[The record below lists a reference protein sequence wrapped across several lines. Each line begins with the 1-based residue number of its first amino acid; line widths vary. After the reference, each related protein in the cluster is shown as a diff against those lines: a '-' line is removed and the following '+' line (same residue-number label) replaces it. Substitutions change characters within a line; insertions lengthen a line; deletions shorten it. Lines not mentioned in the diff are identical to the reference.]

1 MKAFILLFC
10 AFATANAQNVSSEVI
25 PDNMKSNAYV
35 VVRENTEDY
44 TINSIDNIE
53 LKKTKVWTILKK
65 EGDNQSQIVLHY
77 DKNTKL
83 NDIKVSIYNA
93 AGKEIEKYTKKD
105 FSDYSNTPS
114 FALYDD
120 NRVLLLKVNSNT
132 YPYTIKLSYTEN
144 SSDTVFISDF
154 IGIPAYHTAV
164 ESSVRKIENKSGIP
178 LRTKVSNTAL
188 ANVNATVNGNS
199 YLYEYKNIPALE
211 FEKYAPSS
219 KYITPSVEFSLEKFS
234 LAGKQGDI
242 KDWDGFGKWY
252 YSNLLVPQS
261 MATPELKAEVA
272 ALNLS
277 GTTEEKVKKIFQYMQ
292 DKNRYIA
299 VAIGIGGWMPMTAEE
314 VRKKRYG
321 DCKALTNYMRTML
334 DVAGI
339 PSHYALI
346 YSDESSISF
355 DPAFPKMGGNH
366 AILYVPNGDKPIW
379 LENTSQSIAFNHL
392 SYSTTNRNVLAVS
405 DKGTQIINTPILP
418 AEKSKEQIR
427 AKIKLNPD
435 KSIQVTSAHQY
446 TGGQYDFSSALVG
459 LSKKEVE
466 DYLKSYYG
474 TLAFA
479 SMDVSNFKNDKDH
492 AKITYDVQFTSN
504 DYIKK
509 LGEDYFFGVIPFTDF
524 SMNTSEVER
533 KLPFETSFAYQDD
546 YEIEYEAPQGYKF
559 SDLPSEKE
567 LKSEFGTYQISYKL
581 EDSKLRVHRVLT
593 INKGVYPKEKFAQ
606 YVDFRKKAMNQ
617 DNVKIL
623 VTKI

>member
-53 LKKTKVWTILKK
+53 LKKAKIWTILKK

-83 NDIKVSIYNA
+83 NDIKVVAYNA
-93 AGKEIEKYTKKD
+93 AGKEIEKFSRKD

-120 NRVLLLKVNSNT
+120 NRVLVLKVNSNT

-154 IGIPAYHTAV
+154 VGISAYHTSV
-164 ESSVRKIENKSGIP
+164 ENSVRRIENKSGIP
-178 LRTKVSNTAL
+178 LRTKISNTSIAS
-188 ANVNATVNGNS
+188 VQATENGNS
-199 YLYEYKNIPALE
+199 YSYENKNIPALE

-252 YSNLLVPQS
+252 YNNLLIPQS
-261 MATPELKAEVA
+261 VATPELKAEVA
-272 ALNLS
+272 ALNLT
-277 GTTEEKVKKIFQYMQ
+277 GTTEQKVKKIFQHMQ

-299 VAIGIGGWMPMTAEE
+299 VAIGIGGWMPMTADD

-334 DVAGI
+334 EVAGI
-339 PSHYALI
+339 PSQYALI
-346 YSDESSISF
+346 YSDESSLSF
-355 DPAFPKMGGNH
+355 DPKFPKMGGNH

-379 LENTSQSIAFNHL
+379 LENTSQTIAFNHL

-405 DKGTQIINTPILP
+405 DKGTQIINTPVLP

-427 AKIKLNPD
+427 AKIKLNAD

-446 TGGQYDFSSALVG
+446 TGGQYDFTSILVG
-459 LSKKEVE
+459 FSKKEME
-466 DYLKSYYG
+466 DHLKSYYG
-474 TLAFA
+474 ALAF
-479 SMDVSNFKNDKDH
+479 SQLDVSNFKNDKSTPSYRMMLISNPMIMLRNW
-492 AKITYDVQFTSN
+492 AKITF
-504 DYIKK
+504 
-509 LGEDYFFGVIPFTDF
+509 L
-524 SMNTSEVER
+524 
-533 KLPFETSFAYQDD
+533 A
-546 YEIEYEAPQGYKF
+546 
-559 SDLPSEKE
+559 
-567 LKSEFGTYQISYKL
+567 
-581 EDSKLRVHRVLT
+581 
-593 INKGVYPKEKFAQ
+593 
-606 YVDFRKKAMNQ
+606 
-617 DNVKIL
+617 
-623 VTKI
+623 

>member
-44 TINSIDNIE
+44 TINSISNIE
-53 LKKTKVWTILKK
+53 LKKAKTWTILKK
-65 EGDNQSQIVLHY
+65 EGDYSSQIALHY

-83 NDIKVSIYNA
+83 NDIKVIVYNG
-93 AGKEIEKYTKKD
+93 AGKEIQKYARKD

-120 NRVLLLKVNSNT
+120 NRVLVLDVNSTT
-132 YPYTIKLSYTEN
+132 YPYTIRLSYTEN
-144 SSDTVFISDF
+144 SADTVFISDF
-154 IGIPAYHTAV
+154 VGVPSYHTSV
-164 ESSVRKIENKSGIP
+164 ESSVRRVENKSGIP
-178 LRTKVSNTAL
+178 LRTKVTNSTI
-188 ANVNATVNGNS
+188 ANVQASKNGNS
-199 YLYEYKNIPALE
+199 YSYEYKNIPALE
-211 FEKYAPSS
+211 FEKYAPSA
-219 KYITPSVEFSLEKFS
+219 KYISPNVEFSLEKFS

-242 KDWDGFGKWY
+242 KDWNEFGKWY
-252 YSNLLVPQS
+252 YANLLNPQS
-261 MATPELKAEVA
+261 VATPELKAEVA

-299 VAIGIGGWMPMTAEE
+299 VAIGIGGWMPMTADD

-334 DVAGI
+334 EVAGI
-339 PSHYALI
+339 PSQYAVI
-346 YSDESSISF
+346 YSDESSVNF
-355 DPAFPKMGGNH
+355 DPKFPKMGGNH

-379 LENTSQSIAFNHL
+379 LENTSQTVAFNHL
-392 SYSTTNRNVLAVS
+392 SYNTTNRNVLAVS
-405 DKGTQIINTPILP
+405 DKGTEIINTPILP
-418 AEKSKEQIR
+418 AEKSKEQIK
-427 AKIKLNPD
+427 AKIKLNAD
-435 KSIQVTSAHQY
+435 KSIQVSSGYEY
-446 TGGQYDFSSALVG
+446 TGGQYDFTSRLVG
-459 LSKKEVE
+459 FSKKEME

-474 TLAFA
+474 ALAFEQ
-479 SMDVSNFKNDKDH
+479 MEVSNFKNNKDD
-492 AKITYDVQFTSN
+492 AKISYDVAFKSN
-504 DYIKK
+504 DYVKK
-509 LGEDYFFGVIPFTDF
+509 LGDDYFFGVIPFSDY
-524 SMNTSEVER
+524 SMNTSEVDR

-546 YEIEYEAPQGYKF
+546 YEIEYEAPEGFKF
-559 SDLPSEKE
+559 SDLPAEKE
-567 LKSEFGTYQISYKL
+567 LKSEFGTYRIKYKM
-581 EDSKLRVHRVLT
+581 DNAKLVVHRVLT

-606 YVDFRKKAMNQ
+606 YVDFRKKTMNQ